1 MIQLHRHLSSGL
13 PKRRIEWLNGS
24 TLLSHFDRHRKMDQE
39 NRKERKVRGFFFSL
53 EDDLLELH
61 CYKNLYSLLCENLL
75 DVLLRHN
82 KTTALFYKQSLASM
96 PNEILQSPKEKCL
109 CYQFPV
115 LPKHKKNQLFL
126 SSIIFSHSNRN
137 MTLNLSTQYPVQ
149 MLSQGR
155 E

>member
-39 NRKERKVRGFFFSL
+39 NRKERKVRGFFSL
-53 EDDLLELH
+53 EDDLLERH

-82 KTTALFYKQSLASM
+82 KPLC
-96 PNEILQSPKEKCL
+96 LQLLCLMRPKEKCL

-126 SSIIFSHSNRN
+126 SSIIFFPFKQEHDPESVH
-137 MTLNLSTQYPVQ
+137 PVSCTNAQ
-149 MLSQGR
+149 S
-155 E
+155 EPE